1 MKRFLL
7 SLSVFICLIGQVLLA
22 QTTGINQKKPAVLFG
37 FALEGTYRNFISG
50 SYLAD
55 TYQINP
61 GYQLKMT
68 FGFEGYPG
76 IGLFAGA
83 QGAKILDNQF
93 LGGFFERTRFRDSGI
108 FIFYDIPIVEKFQV
122 RTDIGYGA
130 LVVVHGE
137 SPQRFLLDYQHFY
150 GNIGV
155 KYQLLKEPQ
164 IHRVY
169 LTGAIGSG
177 IFRGNQLVINAFDR
191 PYLERATDVRGS
203 IGILLE
209 LY

>member
-1 MKRFLL
+1 M
-7 SLSVFICLIGQVLLA
+7 
-22 QTTGINQKKPAVLFG
+22 
-37 FALEGTYRNFISG
+37 
-50 SYLAD
+50 
-55 TYQINP
+55 
-61 GYQLKMT
+61 
-68 FGFEGYPG
+68 
-76 IGLFAGA
+76 
-83 QGAKILDNQF
+83 DNQF

-108 FIFYDIPIVEKFQV
+108 FIFYDIPIVEKLQV

-155 KYQLLKEPQ
+155 KYLLFHEPQ

-169 LTGAIGSG
+169 LTGAVGSG

-191 PYLERATDVRGS
+191 PYLERATDVRVS

-209 LY
+209 L

>member
-7 SLSVFICLIGQVLLA
+7 FFVVFACLASQVSLA
-22 QTTGINQKKPAVLFG
+22 QTKETNRKKPAVLFG
-37 FALEGTYRNFISG
+37 FAVEGTYRNFMSG

-76 IGLFAGA
+76 IGMYAGA
-83 QGAKILDNQF
+83 QGARILDNQF

-108 FIFYDIPIVEKFQV
+108 FIFYDIPIVEKLQV

-155 KYQLLKEPQ
+155 KYLLFHEPQ

-169 LTGAIGSG
+169 LTGAVGSG

-191 PYLERATDVRGS
+191 PYLERATDVRVS

-209 LY
+209 L